1 MMKRLTSDDT
11 KSIFYDLN
19 LFFAKDNE
27 VWIRGGGPEPDYQ
40 DCTLVNWIGRVAD
53 KHNLEIYA
61 RDAVNLGD
69 EMYDCLQYGI
79 DTIEGVVALLHTAAV
94 QATTMRSRLKEIEDI
109 LGDDYDLDR
118 LKELVEANREGRC
131 VVLPCRVGDTL
142 HYIGG
147 TYKTL
152 IKPVTVEEVYIGDGV
167 FAVGVSSGFTTF
179 TLQEKEWY
187 KSKKEAEAALEKMKE
202 DK

>member
-1 MMKRLTSDDT
+1 MKRLTSDDT

-109 LGDDYDLDR
+109 LGDDYDLER
-118 LKELVEANREGRC
+118 LKELVEADREGRC
-131 VVLPCRVGDTL
+131 GVLPCPFCGSENIVISNWGLCRVWCQVCLGKSDDQLSQADAIRKWNTRPAPP
-142 HYIGG
+142 IGG
-147 TYKTL
+147 CAKYRQTDV
-152 IKPVTVEEVYIGDGV
+152 PCSD
-167 FAVGVSSGFTTF
+167 FNP
-179 TLQEKEWY
+179 KE
-187 KSKKEAEAALEKMKE
+187 
-202 DK
+202 